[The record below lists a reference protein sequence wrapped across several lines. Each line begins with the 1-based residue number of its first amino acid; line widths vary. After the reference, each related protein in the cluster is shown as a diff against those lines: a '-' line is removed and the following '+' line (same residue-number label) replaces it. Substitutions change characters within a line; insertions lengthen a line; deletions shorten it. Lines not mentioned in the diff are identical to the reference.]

1 MERGPRLGAELIV
14 ATAKSIRFPTP
25 LNIGGRN
32 IGGMVLGQ
40 RDVERSTIEN
50 LFGTNGIWTIR
61 KGRADSV
68 LDIIEE
74 DEILFEEAPEG
85 HWHLGIG
92 KLNQE
97 DDMDWLWLSPS
108 GWDI

>member
-14 ATAKSIRFPTP
+14 ATAKSIRFAAP
-25 LNIGGRN
+25 LKIGDWN
-32 IGGMVLGQ
+32 IGGMLLLGPN
-40 RDVERSTIEN
+40 DVERSTIEN
-50 LFGTNGIWTIR
+50 LLGANGIWTVR

-68 LDIIEE
+68 MDIIEE
-74 DEILFEEAPEG
+74 DEILLDEG
-85 HWHLGIG
+85 HWHLGLG
-92 KLNQE
+92 KLNPE

>member
-1 MERGPRLGAELIV
+1 
-14 ATAKSIRFPTP
+14 
-25 LNIGGRN
+25 
-32 IGGMVLGQ
+32 
-40 RDVERSTIEN
+40 VERSTIEN
-50 LFGTNGIWTIR
+50 LFGTKEIWTVR

-74 DEILFEEAPEG
+74 DEILLDEG
-85 HWHLGIG
+85 HWQLGIG
-92 KLNQE
+92 RPNQE

>member
-25 LNIGGRN
+25 LNIGDWK
-32 IGGMVLGQ
+32 IGGMFFGQ

-50 LFGTNGIWTIR
+50 LFGTNGIWTVR

-74 DEILFEEAPEG
+74 DDILFEEG
-85 HWHLGIG
+85 HWNLGIG
-92 KLNQE
+92 KLNPE

>member
-25 LNIGGRN
+25 LNIGGWK
-32 IGGMVLGQ
+32 IGGMFFGQ

-50 LFGTNGIWTIR
+50 LFGTNGIWTVR

-68 LDIIEE
+68 LDVIEE
-74 DEILFEEAPEG
+74 DEILLDEG

-92 KLNQE
+92 RLNPE